1 MSNLVDHARRELE
14 LCGQFEE
21 DPAFAVSVLAAVS
34 AFAAYSGHSGGSAAV
49 GIGMLQELLSFKN
62 LSPLTNDPAEWIRHT
77 PDMWDGEHHVWQNTR
92 NGSAFSEDGG
102 LTYTLV
108 DEDRRE
114 EPYRTCITHDNSG
127 QPLQLAKKPQEGV
140 AMTLAEPVDGVAE
153 V

>member
-1 MSNLVDHARRELE
+1 MSNLINHARLELE

-34 AFAAYSGHSGGSAAV
+34 AFAAYPGHSGGSSAV
-49 GIGMLQELLSFKN
+49 GIGMLHELLQFKN
-62 LSPLTNDPAEWIRHT
+62 LSPLTNNPAEWIRHT

-102 LTYTLV
+102 LTYTLIDQDKKV
-108 DEDRRE
+108 
-114 EPYRTCITHDNSG
+114 EPYRTRITHDNSG
-127 QPLQLAKKPQEGV
+127 QPLQLARKPQEVV
-140 AMTLAEPVDGVAE
+140 AMTPAEPVNGAAE